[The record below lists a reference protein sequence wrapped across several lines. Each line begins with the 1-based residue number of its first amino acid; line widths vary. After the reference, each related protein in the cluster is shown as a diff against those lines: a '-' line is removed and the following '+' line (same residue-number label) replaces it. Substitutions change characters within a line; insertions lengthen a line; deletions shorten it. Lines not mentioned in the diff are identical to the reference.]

1 MANTAPAGPKR
12 KVHGRKMGRPMHK
25 TRLDVL
31 DHLLPKLQIPKS
43 LLTEDGALHPKDLFG
58 TVPEK
63 LHLEIGFGNGEHITA
78 LLNAN
83 PTHHVIG
90 AEPFINGMGAF
101 LKDIKD
107 DPPLER
113 CRVLMDDAMMILN
126 SLADQT
132 VDFLYI
138 LNPDPWPKTRHHKR
152 RMVIGANLKIFARV
166 LKDGATMIQTTD
178 VDDLAGWMVTESV
191 NCPDFE
197 WQAESAAD
205 WKTPPPGWL
214 PTRYEQK
221 GQEAGRKQT
230 YLVYKRRQRS

>member
-1 MANTAPAGPKR
+1 
-12 KVHGRKMGRPMHK
+12 MHR

-31 DHLLPKLQIPKS
+31 EHLLPKLQIPRS
-43 LLTEDGALHPKDLFG
+43 LLTEDGALRPEDLFEA
-58 TVPEK
+58 VPEK
-63 LHLEIGFGNGEHITA
+63 LHLEIGFGNGEHVTA

-113 CRVLMDDAMMILN
+113 CRVLMDDAMLILN

-152 RMVIGANLKIFARV
+152 RMVISHNLNVFARI
-166 LKDGATMIQTTD
+166 LKDNATMIQTTD

-205 WKTPPPGWL
+205 WRTPPPGWL

-221 GQEAGRKQT
+221 GREAGRKQT
-230 YLVYKRRQRS
+230 YLVYKRRPRHS